1 MYTSPVQLV
10 FAKVK
15 LPVTRSVKGAAGRNR
30 AASGPEATFVDSTH
44 SRLRDSPILLCQ
56 GECFLYI
63 SGFYITNTVTDSPRV
78 SISVRKVANSKA
90 IWLPSLV
97 FTAPEEHFYRPAT
110 SKVLVTLL
118 PSACLPMP
126 SDANLAF
133 AWTVSVASVPPGVPL
148 SRIGTVAFRA
158 QTRDLAVSPHTLSV
172 GYTYELSLTLTG
184 TSNTAF
190 VGDSSSRR
198 LLALTQG
205 STSASLLRS
214 VVASSLSADI
224 VGSDREFHM
233 DLPALVL
240 DASPTFDPD
249 MGVEDKSAFNV
260 QWGCSAEP
268 LYTSNA
274 AYSIVTGPMT
284 LAPAVANK
292 LVLSIPAAQLQVNA
306 VYNCTAF

>member
-1 MYTSPVQLV
+1 
-10 FAKVK
+10 
-15 LPVTRSVKGAAGRNR
+15 
-30 AASGPEATFVDSTH
+30 
-44 SRLRDSPILLCQ
+44 
-56 GECFLYI
+56 
-63 SGFYITNTVTDSPRV
+63 
-78 SISVRKVANSKA
+78 
-90 IWLPSLV
+90 
-97 FTAPEEHFYRPAT
+97 
-110 SKVLVTLL
+110 
-118 PSACLPMP
+118 MP
-126 SDANLAF
+126 SDTNLAF

-148 SRIGTVAFRA
+148 SRIDIVAFRA

-224 VGSDREFHM
+224 IGSDREFHM

-240 DASPTFDPD
+240 DASPSYDPD

-274 AYSIVTGPMT
+274 AYSIVTGPMA
-284 LAPAVANK
+284 LSHAVANK
-292 LVLSIPAAQLQVNA
+292 LVLSIRLR
-306 VYNCTAF
+306 NCK